1 MSADELF
8 EVARLVVAAEIA
20 KIHTIEWTP
29 QLLYDEPLYT
39 GMNSNWYGLVKGH
52 PLIEKALARVVDK
65 LGKSEKESKA
75 TSWYSVFASGPG
87 IIGTGTTKKGWDLT
101 NPDDVNGFLDGPT
114 EGTGLVTFR
123 RSKAVKVIPPIVT

>member
-1 MSADELF
+1 MRSFYGYPSVLQELDAFRSQATQTPTKDSGLRNPDADKSDKAILYKDVSADELF

-39 GMNSNWYGLVKGH
+39 AMNSNWYGLVKGH

-65 LGKSEKESKA
+65 LGKSEKGPKA
-75 TSWYSVFASGPG
+75 TS
-87 IIGTGTTKKGWDLT
+87 
-101 NPDDVNGFLDGPT
+101 
-114 EGTGLVTFR
+114 
-123 RSKAVKVIPPIVT
+123 